1 MFFFP
6 AGHEVENRHAD
17 QDKPAER
24 GDVFVQNAGQRRSER
39 VRDEAHKKYGEGDA
53 QDDGQFSA
61 CVQPSENPH
70 TKESMLTAS
79 AVEKRKSKSI
89 VLSRNVLESGGGAA
103 PPSQYLM
110 QNTFAVKTRIEA

>member
-1 MFFFP
+1 MRRVFSFP

-61 CVQPSENPH
+61 CVQPERESAHERVDADGERGG
-70 TKESMLTAS
+70 KEK
-79 AVEKRKSKSI
+79 E
-89 VLSRNVLESGGGAA
+89 
-103 PPSQYLM
+103 
-110 QNTFAVKTRIEA
+110 